1 MDGPDQNYHLDKI
14 EQEFAWVT
22 NGAVRGCVGAIDGVA
37 IRIRRPLSSDSG
49 LFGRVDNPA
58 LYFNRKG
65 FYSVNMQA
73 VVDRRGR
80 FLNVSI
86 VTPGSTCDSVAHLAS
101 PLGQYLEPE
110 KAKLPLGYFLVGD
123 AAYASSNQTITPY
136 PGRGLAVS
144 KDSFN
149 FHQSSMRLHVVFIV
163 FINIA

>member
-1 MDGPDQNYHLDKI
+1 MDGPEQNYHLDKI

-49 LFGRVDNPA
+49 L
-58 LYFNRKG
+58 
-65 FYSVNMQA
+65 YSVNMQA

-110 KAKLPLGYFLVGD
+110 KAKLPLGHLHMGQ
-123 AAYASSNQTITPY
+123 ASKGVREAKNETLP
-136 PGRGLAVS
+136 
-144 KDSFN
+144 
-149 FHQSSMRLHVVFIV
+149 
-163 FINIA
+163 